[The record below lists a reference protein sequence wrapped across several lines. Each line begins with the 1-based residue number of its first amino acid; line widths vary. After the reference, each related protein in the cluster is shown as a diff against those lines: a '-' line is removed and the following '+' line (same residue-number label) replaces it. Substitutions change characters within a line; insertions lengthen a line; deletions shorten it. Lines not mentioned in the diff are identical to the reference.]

1 MPASS
6 KIDKVVGGGIVEK
19 LRARKTAQICKKR
32 PTKVDAKSQLQ
43 RSRGVIVTMS
53 VEQSGGISL
62 KTPGGVATSHSRKI
76 STTSALFSP
85 MGVSFGVV
93 CESTTENK
101 EVIVDMKNCLKD
113 NAKIATDKVNLVPE
127 IKIPLRTNSKPLIF
141 QFRKD
146 LSFLREQ
153 QIEKLSEFN
162 VKSIQQLLN
171 IPFGKLLELK
181 LSNKQFQLLIALVK
195 NEMRDK
201 KIPKEAQ
208 PLKAV
213 AEELDKLDANDDDD
227 EKPLVIDE
235 SLPTIYENKNV
246 SNIKEERSLEA
257 IEECFTQIRS
267 VKVPQSRAAL
277 KEVRS
282 ELTEIISELNVKENR
297 ILDNIRNK
305 KDTVK
310 SAVTEEDVTTTTTPT
325 NPNLQPTV
333 MIRKL
338 PTPLRKQKLNVDAD
352 STTNLDLTFSNES
365 EVKTVANVADAKK
378 PRSAPVQKKA
388 KKRNMKVMNL
398 MEGKSNVD
406 QEKFDISENA
416 DVHISGV
423 SGVKKECV
431 DERQSKVLE
440 DRFELMSK
448 IPSFE
453 SPLLTSKKIEIVKC
467 DDSGVVLDES
477 IKFNNEKVCV
487 QDKHSKVPVL
497 TNDLDTSAN
506 DQGSN
511 VSHGSQCEDNFDVPI
526 ISAKRRIEFDA
537 KTNDESG
544 KFSTYDTGT
553 VVTISNTPLSPISND
568 IMSPINPNFFSNDY
582 KPALEINGHCT
593 GILYLVKEIDLSNI
607 SINKPDNLDMLLRSN
622 TADPR
627 LLKFLKKE
635 NSALHSSA
643 TFCGINKVVQSDP
656 RRSSSVYNADT
667 FLKQNNQDLSQP
679 TPNMLLYGCLQRS
692 PWYQSLMSTMK
703 IQINQTISIL
713 VRAINNFQKIRL
725 SDPYA
730 VFDIFKIYCAGE
742 LLEILENLGLFVD
755 VNGVIYEKK
764 NMSSYGG
771 RSYGCASVVN
781 ATYSFIQPVE
791 PQSVT
796 VQQQMHSFTSPAT
809 NFSASPTTFQ
819 PSASFIS
826 CYIDSPRVATNKSPQ
841 MPQPYL
847 RRSKPSP
854 YRAPLPSVPPRRH
867 CGLKVPYAC
876 NAAPTRSSLSPVKR
890 QPRCSDSEEENW
902 DLDENIKSSTPL
914 KPSLSPCSANDY
926 EHSSSKYAN
935 GNHKESW

>member
-1 MPASS
+1 MPAGS
-6 KIDKVVGGGIVEK
+6 KVDRVVDGGIVKK

-32 PTKVDAKSQLQ
+32 PTQVAAKGQLQ

-62 KTPGGVATSHSRKI
+62 KTPEGVATSHSRKI

-85 MGVSFGVV
+85 MGVSIGVV

-101 EVIVDMKNCLKD
+101 EVIVDMKNCLND
-113 NAKIATDKVNLVPE
+113 NTKIPMDQMNIVPE
-127 IKIPLRTNSKPLIF
+127 IKIPMKTNSKPLIF

-146 LSFLREQ
+146 LSFLSDQ

-162 VKSIQQLLN
+162 VNSIQELLN

-181 LSNKQFQLLIALVK
+181 LSNKQLQLLNALVK
-195 NEMRDK
+195 SEMRGK
-201 KIPKEAQ
+201 KNPKEAQ
-208 PLKAV
+208 PLKAM

-235 SLPTIYENKNV
+235 SLHTIYENKNV

-257 IEECFTQIRS
+257 IEKCFTQIRS

-282 ELTEIISELNVKENR
+282 ELTEIIAELNEKENK

-310 SAVTEEDVTTTTTPT
+310 TDFTEEDVTTTTTPT

-338 PTPLRKQKLNVDAD
+338 PTPLRKQKFNVDAD
-352 STTNLDLTFSNES
+352 STTNLDLTISNES
-365 EVKTVANVADAKK
+365 EVKTVADVAEAKK

-398 MEGKSNVD
+398 MECKSNAD

-416 DVHISGV
+416 DVHISEV
-423 SGVKKECV
+423 SDVKKES
-431 DERQSKVLE
+431 DRQSKGLE

-448 IPSFE
+448 IPSLG
-453 SPLLTSKKIEIVKC
+453 SPLLTSEIIEIVKFE
-467 DDSGVVLDES
+467 DSGVVLDES
-477 IKFNNEKVCV
+477 LKFNNQKVCE
-487 QDKHSKVPVL
+487 QDIHSKVPVL

-506 DQGSN
+506 DLGSN
-511 VSHGSQCEDNFDVPI
+511 VSLSSKCEDKFEGPI

-537 KTNDESG
+537 KANVESG
-544 KFSTYDTGT
+544 KDTDT
-553 VVTISNTPLSPISND
+553 VVRISNTPLSPISNE
-568 IMSPINPNFFSNDY
+568 IMSPIKSNFFTYNHES
-582 KPALEINGHCT
+582 ALEINGQCT
-593 GILYLVKEIDLSNI
+593 GIFYLVKEIDLSNI
-607 SINKPDNLDMLLRSN
+607 SINKPNNLDMLLRSN

-635 NSALHSSA
+635 NSTLHSSA

-656 RRSSSVYNADT
+656 RRSSSVYNAET
-667 FLKQNNQDLSQP
+667 FLKQHNQDQSQP

-796 VQQQMHSFTSPAT
+796 VQQQMRSFTSRAT
-809 NFSASPTTFQ
+809 NFSALPTTFQ
-819 PSASFIS
+819 PSESFIS

-841 MPQPYL
+841 MPQSYL
-847 RRSKPSP
+847 RRSKPSS

-867 CGLKVPYAC
+867 CGLKVPYPS
-876 NAAPTRSSLSPVKR
+876 NTAPTRSSLSPIKR

-914 KPSLSPCSANDY
+914 KPPLSPSSA
-926 EHSSSKYAN
+926 
-935 GNHKESW
+935 